1 MKKLNKKTEVR
12 RQKTECRYAA
22 TVRAQV
28 FPALCLTLLCIFT
41 GLAFS
46 QSPDSDPKQRARAV
60 RDLAKQGEDGVAK
73 LSPYLS
79 DIDLNVRVETVKALV
94 EIGGP
99 KTLDALV
106 RAAGDN
112 DPEIQIRSTDGMVNV
127 YLPGYIKT
135 GLSGTFSRAGS
146 SIKGKFTDT
155 NDQVIDVFVQVRPEV
170 IEALGKLARGGAS
183 SDSRANAARALGV
196 LRGRAAIPD
205 LIEALHSKDDKVMYE
220 SLVAIQKI
228 RDPSAAPRISFLL
241 RDLDEKI
248 QMQALET
255 TGLLRNR
262 EAAPQVRDALEHART
277 IKIRRSALEALALIG
292 DPADRGI
299 FLQYLPDKDDGLR
312 AAAAEGLGRV
322 RNPEDRAAL
331 DKVFNGE
338 RSMNPRLSAA
348 FALVEL
354 NQLDTS
360 RYGPLRYL
368 VNTLNQRSYRGV
380 AIAFVIELARDPT
393 IRGAIQSML
402 ADSTK
407 DEKIQISVVLAQSG
421 DKDSVPFLETLSKDP
436 DPEVAAEGIRSLR
449 TLRARLP

>member
-1 MKKLNKKTEVR
+1 MKKLT
-12 RQKTECRYAA
+12 
-22 TVRAQV
+22 
-28 FPALCLTLLCIFT
+28 FLCIIAA
-41 GLAFS
+41 LAYP

-60 RDLAKQGEDGVAK
+60 RDLAKLGEDGVAK
-73 LSPYLS
+73 LSPYLG

-135 GLSGTFSRAGS
+135 GLSGTLSRAGS

-196 LRGRAAIPD
+196 LRGRAAISD

-241 RDLDEKI
+241 RDLDDKI

-338 RSMNPRLSAA
+338 RGMNPRLSAA
-348 FALVEL
+348 FALVSL

-360 RYGPLRYL
+360 RYSPLRYL

-380 AIAFVIELARDPT
+380 AIAFVIELARDAT

-402 ADSTK
+402 AEATK
-407 DEKIQISVVLAQSG
+407 DEKIQISIVLAQSG
-421 DKDSVPFLETLSKDP
+421 DQDSVPFLESLSKDP
-436 DPEVAAEGIRSLR
+436 DPEVAAEGIRGLR

>member
-1 MKKLNKKTEVR
+1 MAKGGSNAIPQLQALLKNPDLDVR
-12 RQKTECRYAA
+12 IEAVKSIVDIGTQRSLDPLIEA
-22 TVRAQV
+22 TR
-28 FPALCLTLLCIFT
+28 
-41 GLAFS
+41 
-46 QSPDSDPKQRARAV
+46 DSDAEV
-60 RDLAKQGEDGVAK
+60 
-73 LSPYLS
+73 
-79 DIDLNVRVETVKALV
+79 
-94 EIGGP
+94 
-99 KTLDALV
+99 
-106 RAAGDN
+106 
-112 DPEIQIRSTDGMVNV
+112 QIRATDGLVNF
-127 YLPGYIKT
+127 YLPGYVRT
-135 GLSGTFSRAGS
+135 GLGAKLQRVGKG
-146 SIKGKFTDT
+146 IKGKFTDT
-155 NDQVIDVFVQVRPEV
+155 NDQVIDAFVQVRPEV

-196 LRGRAAIPD
+196 LRGRAAVPD
-205 LIEALHSKDDKVMYE
+205 LIGALHSKDAKVMYE

-241 RDLDEKI
+241 RDLDDKI

-277 IKIRRSALEALALIG
+277 IKIRRSALEALAMMA
-292 DPADRGI
+292 DPADRGV

-312 AAAAEGLGRV
+312 AAAAEGLGRL

-331 DKVFNGE
+331 DKAFSGE
-338 RSMNPRLSAA
+338 RGMNPRLSAA
-348 FALVEL
+348 FALVSL

-360 RYGPLRYL
+360 RYSPLRYL

-380 AIAFVIELARDPT
+380 AIAFVIELARDAT

-402 ADSTK
+402 AEATK
-407 DEKIQISVVLAQSG
+407 DEKIQISIVLAQSG
-421 DKDSVPFLETLSKDP
+421 DKDSVPFLETLSKDT